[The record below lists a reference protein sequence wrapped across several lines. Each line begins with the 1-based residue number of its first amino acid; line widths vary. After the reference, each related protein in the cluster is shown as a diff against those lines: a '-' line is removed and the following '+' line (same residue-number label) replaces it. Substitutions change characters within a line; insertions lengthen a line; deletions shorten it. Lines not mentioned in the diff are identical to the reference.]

1 MSNRVTQFLI
11 DLSKDPAAMATFA
24 KDPGLLLSG
33 AGLTEAEEETVRS
46 ADVETIYR
54 SLLGGESAGLFAV
67 GSMKGPP
74 PSPEPQDPPVPPP
87 VPPPGPP
94 PDSRPPKGQVG
105 IF

>member
-1 MSNRVTQFLI
+1 MPNRVAQFLI

-24 KDPGLLLSG
+24 KEPGLLLAG

-74 PSPEPQDPPVPPP
+74 PPPEPQEPPGPPSGP
-87 VPPPGPP
+87 PTGPPPGPQP
-94 PDSRPPKGQVG
+94 SKGQVG